1 VPASGGPVDP
11 QLIEDPVQ
19 PGLSVAKHLP
29 STKRVHLSYGLDE
42 IANQPAQIKDIPPE
56 KR

>member
-1 VPASGGPVDP
+1 MAGVVSASGIRSATEWP
-11 QLIEDPVQ
+11 

-42 IANQPAQIKDIPPE
+42 IANQPARIKDIPPE